1 MAQPDGSIIVDAEI
15 QTQKFEA
22 GSKELQSAIK
32 SLNSKVEQLGPTI
45 KKAVSGNSGAFSTAS
60 AKMETLESKAAE
72 YKQRLDEFGRSK
84 IPTDDYKWLASE
96 VQKAENE
103 LSKLAD
109 RQAKMEATGVSKSSQ
124 AWRSLQYDIG
134 LAQQKVRE
142 YKAEMAQLESTGGA
156 FKSGADTKQYAKLNA
171 DLQSATQKM
180 AQMKAETERVNQST
194 KKASSSIGQMCKKGV
209 INGFKKLGN
218 VLKKLGKNMTSLFKS
233 TQRANRGFS
242 GGMATML
249 KYGLVMNVFYSA
261 ISAMSK
267 ALTDGFKNLAQ
278 YSGDVNSSLSMLMSA
293 LTQLKNSIATAFAP
307 ILTAVAPMITK
318 LINLLSAA
326 ATKIGEFFAALTGQS
341 TYVKATAVQQDYA
354 ASLEDTAGAASDV
367 ADAAKEAE
375 RQLAGFDD
383 LNVLS
388 DNSSASGAG
397 AGANEISPSDMFETK
412 SVGSAVSDFVKQIK
426 SAFSSGDFEEVGNL
440 IADKLNGITDRV
452 DDWINNTLRPKG
464 TKWAGIIARVLNG
477 LIGGYDFEKLGKT
490 LADGVNAVFDILNT
504 FLTTFDWQAL
514 GTSVANGL
522 NGIINGVDWA
532 LLAQTLGN
540 SANALINTLY
550 GAITTFDWTGL
561 GSALA
566 TAINNLFST
575 IDWEKLGQT
584 VSNAVTGVLD
594 FIWTAI
600 TETDWQGIGQALADC
615 LNGIDFYQ
623 IILDA
628 LNVLTSLPQAIFN
641 LLSGFIS
648 ELDWGE
654 LIAEIGTAV
663 RDWFFN
669 FDWAG
674 LFRSIAQLLGS
685 ILKASF
691 DITSALN
698 ELIEDAIESVRDYF
712 REKIEEC
719 GGNVVEGFF
728 KGILDA
734 LANVG
739 EWIYNN
745 IFEPFMQGIM
755 SAFGIHSPATSMI
768 EIGDYLIQGLLNGI
782 TSAFGSITSFFS
794 EALSGIKSS
803 ISDAWS
809 NIKEK
814 TAQTWE
820 SVKTSITS
828 KLNTAKT
835 SASNAWS
842 NIKNTVTS
850 SGNSI
855 KSSVSSAWSSVSST
869 LTSKLSSMKS
879 SVSSTFGNIKSSAK
893 TWGSDICS
901 NLANGMRSAMSWVT
915 SAASSVASGIKSIL
929 GFSEP
934 EKGPLSD
941 FHTYMPD
948 MIALM
953 VKGINA
959 NKPQVIRAVSD
970 MASAISDE
978 VQNGDYSL
986 GVEESGLSAGLSA
999 FGDKVADSFSG
1010 LMDKLQ
1016 AIADRVT
1023 FKAPTV
1029 VTSGII
1035 PYSTS
1040 AKADGNADVG
1050 STIEAGNDE
1059 LKRAFVQA
1067 LADAASLIVSAIQ
1080 NYSGATVNID
1090 KNSLADAIIE
1100 EINRRTRATGQ
1111 SPILS

>member
-72 YKQRLDEFGRSK
+72 YKQRLDELGRSK
-84 IPTDDYKWLASE
+84 IPTDDYKWLANE
-96 VQKAENE
+96 VQKAEDE
-103 LSKLAD
+103 LSRLAD

-156 FKSGADTKQYAKLNA
+156 FKSGADTEQYAKLNA

-180 AQMKAETERVNQST
+180 AQMKAETERVNKSA
-194 KKASSSIGQMCKKGV
+194 KKASSSIGKMCKKGV

-261 ISAMSK
+261 ISAVSK
-267 ALTDGFKNLAQ
+267 ALTEGIENLAQ
-278 YSGDVNSSLSMLMSA
+278 YSSGVNSSLSMLMSA

-307 ILTAVAPMITK
+307 ILTAVAPMLTK

-326 ATKIGEFFAALTGQS
+326 ATKIGEFFSALTGQS

-354 ASLEDTAGAASDV
+354 ASLEDTAGAASDA

-388 DNSSASGAG
+388 DNSSDSSAG
-397 AGANEISPSDMFETK
+397 TGANKISPSDMFETQ
-412 SVGSAVSDFVKQIK
+412 SVGSAVSDFVGQLK
-426 SAFSSGDFEEVGNL
+426 SAFSSGDFEEVGSL

-504 FLTTFDWQAL
+504 FLTTFDWQAF

-540 SANALINTLY
+540 YANSWIYSLY
-550 GAITTFDWTGL
+550 GAVTTFDWNGL

-575 IDWEKLGQT
+575 VDWEKLGQT
-584 VSNAVTGVLD
+584 VSNAVTGVLS
-594 FIWTAI
+594 FIFTAI
-600 TETDWQGIGQALADC
+600 RETDWKGIGKALADC

-628 LNVLTSLPQAIFN
+628 LNVITSLPQAVFE
-641 LLSGFIS
+641 LVSGVIAGIN
-648 ELDWGE
+648 WGD
-654 LIAEIGTAV
+654 LIEQIGTAIK
-663 RDWFFN
+663 DWFFN

-674 LFRSIAQLLGS
+674 LFSSFAELLGS
-685 ILKASF
+685 VLKAVF
-691 DITSALN
+691 DIERALD
-698 ELIEDAIESVRDYF
+698 ELVGNAVDSVAEYF
-712 REKIEEC
+712 RSKIEEC

-734 LANVG
+734 IAGVG

-745 IFEPFMQGIM
+745 IFEPFMQGFM

-768 EIGDYLIQGLLNGI
+768 EMGGYLIQGLLNGI
-782 TSAFGSITSFFS
+782 TSAFGSITSFFG

-809 NIKEK
+809 NV
-814 TAQTWE
+814 QTSTSEAWE
-820 SVKTSITS
+820 SIKTSITS
-828 KLNTAKT
+828 KMNSAKT
-835 SASNAWS
+835 SAGSAW
-842 NIKNTVTS
+842 
-850 SGNSI
+850 NSI
-855 KSSVSSAWSSVSST
+855 KSTVMSTGSSLKSSVSSTWSNMTST
-869 LTSKLSSMKS
+869 MTSKLSTMKS
-879 SVSSTFGNIKSSAK
+879 SVSSTFGSIKNSAK

-915 SAASSVASGIKSIL
+915 SAATSVASGIKSIL

-948 MIALM
+948 MIELM
-953 VKGINA
+953 VKGIKGNQSKA
-959 NKPQVIRAVSD
+959 IGAVSD
-970 MASAISDE
+970 MASAISKE
-978 VQNGDYSL
+978 VQNGDYAL
-986 GVEESGLSAGLSA
+986 GVMDAGLGAGLSS

-1080 NYSGATVNID
+1080 NYSGTTVNID
-1090 KNSLADAIIE
+1090 KNSLTDAIIE